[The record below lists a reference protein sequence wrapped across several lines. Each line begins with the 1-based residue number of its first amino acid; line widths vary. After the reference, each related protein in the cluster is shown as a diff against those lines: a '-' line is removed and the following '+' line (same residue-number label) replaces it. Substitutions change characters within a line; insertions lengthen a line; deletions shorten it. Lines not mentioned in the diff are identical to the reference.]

1 MVSLLGY
8 LISQDEHPTF
18 LGQLRNLS
26 FYVHRSY
33 LLLTQCLMER
43 FPTDQEQLSQN
54 VWALA
59 LSKLINNKCGGMK
72 KKPGHSNRA
81 ERVKGLR

>member
-1 MVSLLGY
+1 MGY

-59 LSKLINNKCGGMK
+59 LSKLINNKCSGGMK
-72 KKPGHSNRA
+72 KKPTG
-81 ERVKGLR
+81 

>member
-1 MVSLLGY
+1 MSVVSLLGY
-8 LISQDEHPTF
+8 LLSQQEYHAF

-33 LLLTQCLMER
+33 LLLIQCVMER
-43 FPTDQEQLSQN
+43 FPTDTTTTTASNN

-59 LSKLINNKCGGMK
+59 L
-72 KKPGHSNRA
+72 
-81 ERVKGLR
+81 